1 MPIMDKNKSY
11 QLGLYEKALPSTLS
25 WEEKLSAAKASGFD
39 YLEIS
44 IDETQDKLSR
54 LDDEHIG
61 EEIQAA
67 IHKTGIPI
75 VSLCLS
81 GHRKYPIGSHD
92 ESIQVKALEIM
103 EKACILA
110 VKLGVRYIQLA
121 GYDVYYEQHDESTQI
136 SFEKNLKI
144 CVALASKHGVIL
156 AFETMETL
164 FMDTVKKAMRY
175 VDQNN
180 SPYLQVYPDVG
191 NLTNASRISKI
202 SVEDDLAI
210 GRGHIVA
217 AHLKEIIEGHYR
229 DIPFSTGDTHY
240 KEALR
245 ELKKQGVSLFVGE
258 FWYIG
263 SPTWKDDLIFANDYL
278 RNIIETN

>member
-1 MPIMDKNKSY
+1 MDKNKSY
-11 QLGLYEKALPSTLS
+11 QLGLYEKALPSNLT
-25 WEEKLSAAKASGFD
+25 WEEKLSAAKVSGFD

-44 IDETQDKLSR
+44 VDESAEKLSR
-54 LDDEHIG
+54 LDDEKIV

-67 IHKTGIPI
+67 IKNTGIPI
-75 VSLCLS
+75 LSLCLS
-81 GHRKYPIGSHD
+81 GHRKYPLGSHD
-92 ESIQVKALEIM
+92 ENIRAKSLEIM

-121 GYDVYYEQHDESTQI
+121 GYDVYYEDHDESTQLE
-136 SFEKNLKI
+136 FEKNLKK
-144 CVALASKHGVIL
+144 CVKLASKYGVIL

-202 SVEDDLAI
+202 SVEDDLYS

-240 KEALR
+240 KEAVR
-245 ELKKQGVSLFVGE
+245 ELKKQGVALFVGE
-258 FWYIG
+258 FWFIG
-263 SPTWKDDLIFANDYL
+263 SPTWKEDLVFANNYL